1 MLRVAFATSDG
12 SAVDQHF
19 GWCARFDVYEVG
31 AEGSTL
37 SETRLLLPDTDDEF
51 DKIEGRLASV
61 RDCAI
66 LNICEIGGSA
76 AARVVSAGIHPMK
89 WASGT
94 PIREIVVRLQ
104 KVLAGNPPP
113 WLRKA
118 LLTHDPATLAA
129 AAATGESAP
138 AGENGWIRWAGGEA

>member
-12 SAVDQHF
+12 SVVDQHF
-19 GWCARFDVYEVG
+19 GWCPRFDVYEVD
-31 AEGSTL
+31 AEGAKL
-37 SETRLLLPDTDDEF
+37 SETRLLLPDTDNES

-66 LNICEIGGSA
+66 LNICEIGGAA
-76 AARVVSAGIHPMK
+76 AARVVGAGIHPMK

-94 PIREIVVRLQ
+94 PVRDIVVRLQ
-104 KVLAGNPPP
+104 AVLAGNPPP

-118 LLTHDPATLAA
+118 LLKHDPAMLATV
-129 AAATGESAP
+129 AATRESS